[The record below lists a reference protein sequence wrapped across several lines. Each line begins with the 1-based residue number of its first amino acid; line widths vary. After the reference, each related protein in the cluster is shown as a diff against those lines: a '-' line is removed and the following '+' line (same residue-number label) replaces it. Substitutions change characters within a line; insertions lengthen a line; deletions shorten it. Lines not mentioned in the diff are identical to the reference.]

1 MTVDEGRNSRLY
13 WADPKLH
20 RIESILPDGTRRQTI
35 VDDKRLPW
43 AIDVFENHLYWASK
57 ETQNLYVQ
65 DKFGHGKVYVLA
77 SAINDVH
84 SIRIQQRFARDVSR
98 VESTC
103 AKVKE
108 ILNIRLTI
116 NFRFNVPICAPNYQA
131 IAIIACAP
139 KM

>member
-1 MTVDEGRNSRLY
+1 MALDEGRNNRIY

-20 RIESILPDGTRRQTI
+20 RIESVLPDGTRRQTI

-77 SAINDVH
+77 SAIYDVH
-84 SIRIQQRFARDVSR
+84 SIRIQQQFARDVSR
-98 VESTC
+98 AESAC
-103 AKVKE
+103 AKVCHIFWFK
-108 ILNIRLTI
+108 NIIT
-116 NFRFNVPICAPNYQA
+116 F
-131 IAIIACAP
+131 
-139 KM
+139 